1 MLCQVD
7 SSHRRKKNHNRIIM
21 VLSIFKQKSV
31 TNAQNKGLK
40 CFWIDYSKSSKIFQ
54 YYFNVGQYKGIA

>member
-31 TNAQNKGLK
+31 TNAQNKGLE
-40 CFWIDYSKSSKIFQ
+40 CFWIESTLANQKQFEVI
-54 YYFNVGQYKGIA
+54 

>member
-1 MLCQVD
+1 MNMLCQVD

-31 TNAQNKGLK
+31 TNAQNKGLE
-40 CFWIDYSKSSKIFQ
+40 CFWIESTLANQKQFEVI
-54 YYFNVGQYKGIA
+54 